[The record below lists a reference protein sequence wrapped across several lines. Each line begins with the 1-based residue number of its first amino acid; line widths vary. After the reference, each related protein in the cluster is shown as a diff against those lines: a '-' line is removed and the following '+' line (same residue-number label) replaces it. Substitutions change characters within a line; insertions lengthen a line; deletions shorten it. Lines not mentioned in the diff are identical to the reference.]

1 MGRLWSQSSTK
12 TTVVCLAAVF
22 AVALI
27 IWGIR
32 LTQHDPISSGPNL
45 PPPSTTTTRAVSSQ
59 TAQTTPVAPIDSADL
74 AKYEGYAAGLQTA
87 NAAAINGFTSA
98 GSAPTA
104 AQLTPVVTAYRAALN
119 VYGFQLH
126 FIQWPASMQS
136 AVAADQ
142 AQLAALMSL
151 LQSFSTVKPAGTGAW
166 LSDVRDLAGSTQ
178 TADNQL
184 RKDLG
189 LPISSSFP

>member
-1 MGRLWSQSSTK
+1 
-12 TTVVCLAAVF
+12 
-22 AVALI
+22 
-27 IWGIR
+27 
-32 LTQHDPISSGPNL
+32 
-45 PPPSTTTTRAVSSQ
+45 
-59 TAQTTPVAPIDSADL
+59 VAPIDSADWQVR
-74 AKYEGYAAGLQTA
+74 GYAAGLQTA

-142 AQLAALMSL
+142 HSWLRHELVAVVLHGQTSRH
-151 LQSFSTVKPAGTGAW
+151 GRW
-166 LSDVRDLAGSTQ
+166 LSDVRDLA
-178 TADNQL
+178 ARL
-184 RKDLG
+184 RPRTTSSQRPRYHFFILSVVLLG
-189 LPISSSFP
+189 GRAALSPEELSQE